1 MKTSNSENISRKNKH
16 LTLQERI
23 EIQEYLYACKT
34 FTEIGE
40 LLQKH
45 KSTISKEVKLHSK
58 EHKNGFSTRDEK
70 CPNLL
75 KPPYVCNGCK
85 QKSSSSCRYTRI
97 VYTAKT
103 AQQEYEETLVN
114 SREGI
119 PLNKAEFYESD
130 RIISKRIEAGQHL
143 YQIISCSDISF
154 SLSSAYRYFH
164 KGYFSI
170 SLIKLPRAVKF
181 KSRNSKKDEYV
192 PKGVKIGRTYNDF
205 LQFMK
210 DAGLSNHCEADTV
223 IGTLGGKVIMTFI
236 FTQVNFM
243 FGILLDNKTSAEAS
257 SKILLFKKYLSENGF
272 SFGELMP
279 VLLTDNGGEF
289 SDVFSFELDSHG
301 NIETRMFFC
310 DPMHSSQKPF
320 VEKNHTLFRDII
332 PKGTSFD
339 NFSQNTVN
347 LIFSHV
353 NSVNR
358 KSLNGKSPFDM
369 FSFIYSEELANVLG
383 ISRIS
388 PDEVIQS
395 PILTTYKNFVD
406 TLVF

>member
-1 MKTSNSENISRKNKH
+1 MKKTNSKNILKKNKH
-16 LTLQERI
+16 LTLQDRI
-23 EIQEYLYACKT
+23 EIQEYLYSCKN
-34 FTEIGE
+34 FSEIGE

-45 KSTISKEVKLHSK
+45 KSTIAKEVKLHSK
-58 EHKNGFSTRDEK
+58 EHKNCFSVKDGM
-70 CPNLL
+70 CPKLS

-97 VYTAKT
+97 VYTAKI
-103 AQQEYEETLVN
+103 AQLEYEETLVN

-130 RIISKRIEAGQHL
+130 RIISKKIEAGQHL
-143 YQIISCSDISF
+143 YQIMSYSNISF

-164 KGYFSI
+164 KGYFSV

-181 KSRNSKKDEYV
+181 KSRNAKKDEYV

-205 LQFMK
+205 LLFMEEH
-210 DAGLSNHCEADTV
+210 GLANHCESDTV
-223 IGTLGGKVIMTFI
+223 IGNPGGKVIMTFI

-243 FGILLDNKTSAEAS
+243 FGILLENKTAAEAA
-257 SKILLFKKYLSENGF
+257 SKILLFKDYLSKNGF
-272 SFGELMP
+272 SFGQLIP
-279 VLLTDNGGEF
+279 ALLTDNGGEF
-289 SDVFSFELDSHG
+289 SDVFSFESDLNG
-301 NIETRMFFC
+301 NLETRMFFC

-339 NFSQNTVN
+339 NFTQKTVN

-369 FSFIYSEELANVLG
+369 FSFLYSEKLANILG

-388 PDEVIQS
+388 SDMVIQS
-395 PILTTYKNFVD
+395 PRLSASKDFID
-406 TLVF
+406 TLAF

>member
-1 MKTSNSENISRKNKH
+1 
-16 LTLQERI
+16 
-23 EIQEYLYACKT
+23 
-34 FTEIGE
+34 
-40 LLQKH
+40 
-45 KSTISKEVKLHSK
+45 
-58 EHKNGFSTRDEK
+58 
-70 CPNLL
+70 
-75 KPPYVCNGCK
+75 
-85 QKSSSSCRYTRI
+85 
-97 VYTAKT
+97 
-103 AQQEYEETLVN
+103 
-114 SREGI
+114 
-119 PLNKAEFYESD
+119 
-130 RIISKRIEAGQHL
+130 
-143 YQIISCSDISF
+143 
-154 SLSSAYRYFH
+154 
-164 KGYFSI
+164 
-170 SLIKLPRAVKF
+170 
-181 KSRNSKKDEYV
+181 
-192 PKGVKIGRTYNDF
+192 
-205 LQFMK
+205 MK

-369 FSFIYSEELANVLG
+369 FSFIYSEELANRLKVR
-383 ISRIS
+383 S
-388 PDEVIQS
+388 EVAFRGGEKHFY
-395 PILTTYKNFVD
+395 YKG
-406 TLVF
+406 

>member
-154 SLSSAYRYFH
+154 SSAYRYFH

-358 KSLNGKSPFDM
+358 KSLNGKSTFDM

-395 PILTTYKNFVD
+395 PILTTSKNFVD